1 MRFTSLG
8 SGSKGNA
15 TLVQSQDALIM
26 IDCGFGLKEVEARMK
41 ARGVL
46 PEQLTAILVTH
57 EHGDHLKGAPM
68 LARRYGVPLYATPG
82 TARSFTRPVAEFQP
96 INVHRRFSLGDLTIQ
111 PVTVPHD
118 AREPSQFVI
127 HNGPRRLGI
136 LTDLG
141 SITPLVVDAYRHCD
155 AVLLECNH
163 DVQMLTEGPYPPSLK
178 RRVGGQWGHLSNEQ
192 AAQLLG
198 QIASDRL
205 QHLLVSHISDKNNH
219 PDLALSALA
228 RVLEQSDC
236 EPEIRVLSQED
247 GSPWLQVNAA
257 SATDSISPVESHYPV
272 IEVTQ

>member
-15 TLVQSQDALIM
+15 TLVQSQETLIM
-26 IDCGFGLKEVEARMK
+26 IDCGFGLKEAEARLK
-41 ARGVL
+41 ARGIR
-46 PEQLTAILVTH
+46 PEQLSAILVTH

-68 LARRYGVPLYATPG
+68 LARRYEVPLYATPG
-82 TARSFTRPVAEFQP
+82 TARSFDRPVPQFRP
-96 INVHRRFSLGDLTIQ
+96 INVHQRFSLGDLTIQ

-127 HNGPRRLGI
+127 HCGPCRLGV

-141 SITPLVVDAYRHCD
+141 SITPLVIDAYRHCD

-163 DVQMLTEGPYPPSLK
+163 DVQMLAEGPYPPSLK

-192 AAQLLG
+192 AAQLLS
-198 QIASDRL
+198 QIATERL

-219 PDLALSALA
+219 PEIALSALA
-228 RVLEQSDC
+228 SVLEHSDC
-236 EPEIRVLSQED
+236 DPEITVLSQED
-247 GSPWLQVNAA
+247 GSPWLQLQPNALVQ
-257 SATDSISPVESHYPV
+257 SDIPDESHYPV
-272 IEVTQ
+272 IEVR